1 MREKSSDLAK
11 EYANELATPRHG
23 NAEQLLGSQTECV
36 FLIHRRD
43 IVEPVKVRQRL
54 QVRFMLD
61 QLFSATMQQSNVRIN
76 AHNDFAVELKHK
88 PQDTMRRRMLGP
100 KINSEIAKSSFGHAT
115 SRYFGGTPLVP
126 EVYTRSILCVT
137 RAPRDVCCPGHP
149 ADPCGLVCAKGGPIF
164 RRVLTW

>member
-11 EYANELATPRHG
+11 EYANELAPPRHG
-23 NAEQLLGSQTECV
+23 NAEQLLGSQTERV

-43 IVEPVKVRQRL
+43 IVEPVKVRQSL
-54 QVRFMLD
+54 QIRFMLD

-88 PQDTMRRRMLGP
+88 PQDTMRRRMLWP

-115 SRYFGGTPLVP
+115 SRYFGRTPLVP
-126 EVYTRSILCVT
+126 EIYS
-137 RAPRDVCCPGHP
+137 A
-149 ADPCGLVCAKGGPIF
+149 
-164 RRVLTW
+164 